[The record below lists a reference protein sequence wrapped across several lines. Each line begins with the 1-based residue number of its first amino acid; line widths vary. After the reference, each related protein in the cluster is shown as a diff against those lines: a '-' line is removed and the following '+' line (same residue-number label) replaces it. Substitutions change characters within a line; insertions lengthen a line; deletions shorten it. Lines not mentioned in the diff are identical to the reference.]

1 MTNKGKEKYEQIKI
15 PAELDQVIWSSM
27 KRAEREK
34 QRATARKW
42 IAAAAAVF
50 CLCFAGA
57 NIAPIYAYA
66 SDLPVIGTIVRVL
79 HIGTGGARTD
89 GAHIT
94 ANKQGEIV
102 DFRFESNTGELDAV
116 PVYTAI
122 QERAPNRLV
131 LTLHGVRTMDAAA
144 ILNSL
149 LETDAVQDAYL
160 GILGDDSAYEFVIVL
175 NTGYN
180 YEITEYENP
189 SSLAVH
195 FYPNEAD
202 GPEQTVYYLRTAAM
216 PYGEELGLTAEQFYP
231 HHATQLK
238 TKSGEYIVVVGLY
251 ATEDEAAAALKTLET
266 EVGGETGLFI
276 ASGTADAVPEQ

>member
-1 MTNKGKEKYEQIKI
+1 MTNKGKEKYEQIPI
-15 PAELDQVIWSSM
+15 PEDLDWVIWNGM

-34 QRATARKW
+34 QRAVARKW
-42 IAAAAAVF
+42 LATAAAVF

-66 SDLPVIGTIVRVL
+66 SELPVIGTIVRVL
-79 HIGTGGARTD
+79 HIGTGGASTD

-94 ANKQGEIV
+94 ANKQGETV
-102 DFRFESNTGELDAV
+102 DFQFESNVEELSAV

-122 QERAPNRLV
+122 QEYAPNRLI
-131 LTLHGVRTMDAAA
+131 LTLHGVRSMDEKS

-175 NTGYN
+175 NTGYS

-189 SSLAVH
+189 SSLAVR
-195 FYPNEAD
+195 FYPDEAYRS
-202 GPEQTVYYLRTAAM
+202 EQTVYYLRTAAM
-216 PYGEELGLTAEQFYP
+216 PYGEELGLMTEQFYP
-231 HHATQLK
+231 HRATQLK
-238 TKSGEYIVVVGLY
+238 TRSGEYIVVVGQY
-251 ATEDEAAAALKTLET
+251 TSEDEAVTALKTLEMQ
-266 EVGGETGLFI
+266 VGGETGLFI
-276 ASGTADAVPEQ
+276 ASGAVNEVPEK